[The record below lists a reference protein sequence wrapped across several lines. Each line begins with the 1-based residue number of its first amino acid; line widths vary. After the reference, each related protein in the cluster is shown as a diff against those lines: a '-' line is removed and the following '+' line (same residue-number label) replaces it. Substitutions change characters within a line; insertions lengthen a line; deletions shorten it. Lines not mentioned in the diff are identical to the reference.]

1 MDVKQLAEAV
11 GFVKQLGYPLGST
24 IFKGGQDDYLYCCP
38 NNKET
43 DV

>member
-24 IFKGGQDDYLYCCP
+24 IFKGGQDDYLYYCP
-38 NNKET
+38 DNKET